1 MDADAFNLNLFA
13 AATREWSGAEIE
25 QVVKA
30 ARIRAFTENRPLVQN
45 DIIWNTAR
53 MVPLSRTM
61 GEQIKELRQW
71 AQTRAT
77 PASKK
82 AEA

>member
-1 MDADAFNLNLFA
+1 
-13 AATREWSGAEIE
+13 
-25 QVVKA
+25 
-30 ARIRAFTENRPLVQN
+30 
-45 DIIWNTAR
+45 